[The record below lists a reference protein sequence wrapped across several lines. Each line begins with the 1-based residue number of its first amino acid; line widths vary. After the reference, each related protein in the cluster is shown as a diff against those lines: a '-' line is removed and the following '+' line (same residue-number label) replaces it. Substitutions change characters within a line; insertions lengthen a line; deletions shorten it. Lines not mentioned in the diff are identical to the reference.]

1 MMQRN
6 RTSREIALYI
16 VNEVLEEKRLSHL
29 VLREVLSKAE
39 YGGLDETEKS
49 FITRISQ
56 GTIERMITLDYVINL
71 YSKKGTEKM
80 KPFIRGLLRISV
92 YQIMFMNGV
101 PDSAA
106 CNEAVKL
113 AKKRGFT
120 NLAPFVNGVLRNISR
135 EKDRI
140 SYPDESQNPL
150 LAMSVKYSVPEWII
164 GLLIQENGEKVT
176 KSVLESLFEEDAEET
191 RGGASLSVRLNTSRT
206 TKEEVIRCLKEEDVL
221 VMETELAAHM
231 LKIRNYGAVH
241 RLKAFRKGM
250 FQVQDLSSVLV
261 GQISGVK
268 EGDTIMD
275 LCAAPGGKTIHFSD
289 LLNGTGTVIA
299 GDISENK
306 VKLIRENMDRC
317 GFDNVK
323 PQVLDASK
331 LEKTY
336 INHADIVLADVPCSG
351 LGVLKHK
358 SDIKYRLK
366 QEDIK
371 ELAKNSQNILKCA
384 VQYLK
389 RNGTLIFSTCTM
401 TKTENDDIRNWL
413 LEQFDLEPVD
423 ITHYLSDALL
433 QIGKNKETAREG
445 YLKLFITKEY
455 DGFFMAKFIKRG

>member
-6 RTSREIALYI
+6 KTSREIALYV
-16 VNEVLEEKRLSHL
+16 VNEVLEEKKLSHL
-29 VLREVLSKAE
+29 VLREVLSKYE

-71 YSKKGTEKM
+71 YSKKETEKM

-92 YQIMFMNGV
+92 YQIMFMNSV

-135 EKDRI
+135 EKDKI

-164 GLLIQENGEKVT
+164 RLLIQENGEEVT
-176 KSVLESLFEEDAEET
+176 KSVLESLFEDNAEET
-191 RGGASLSVRLNTSRT
+191 RGGASLSVRLNMSRT
-206 TKEEVIRCLKEEDVL
+206 TKEEAIRCLKEEDVL
-221 VMETELAAHM
+221 VLETELADHM
-231 LKIRNYGAVH
+231 LKISNYGAVH
-241 RLKAFRKGM
+241 RLKAFRQGM

-268 EGDTIMD
+268 KGDTIMD
-275 LCAAPGGKTIHFSD
+275 LCAAPGGKTIHLAD
-289 LLNGTGTVIA
+289 LLNGTGMVIA

-323 PQVLDASK
+323 LQVQDAAK

-401 TKTENDDIRNWL
+401 TRAENDDIRSWL

-423 ITHYLSDALL
+423 ITPYLSDALL
-433 QIGKNKETAREG
+433 QIGKNKETAKEG
-445 YLKLFITKEY
+445 YLKLFITEEY